1 MAEVVASKLK
11 LLHLARIFQEETDDE
26 HGLSTPQLIQKLAE
40 LDIAVE
46 RKTLYRDIECLRSF
60 GFDIVK
66 YDRRPTQYG
75 LASREFQ
82 EQEVMLLADA
92 VQSSRFLTQ
101 KKSDALVDSI
111 SKLGSR
117 YMADGLK
124 KRIHVE
130 GRVKSQK
137 ESEFYDIDAIQ
148 RAFDA
153 KKKIEFKYLKYDE
166 NKKLVPQKDNRTY
179 TETPVQLMYMDDQYY
194 LVTWNDAHEG
204 FTTYRVDRMQSIS
217 LSKADATRNERIATF
232 DVAKYQ
238 QRVFGM
244 FKGEEVRATLRVSA
258 DVMNSVIDR
267 FGEDVQSQPTDDGH
281 ALVTVNVM
289 EAPTFYGWL
298 ATFGPSISIV
308 SPTKLKQSYLNHL
321 QSIVAGYLNQG

>member
-11 LLHLARIFQEETDDE
+11 LLHLTRIFMEETDDE

-40 LDIAVE
+40 LDISVE

-60 GFDIVK
+60 GFDIIK

-75 LASREFQ
+75 LASRVFQ
-82 EQEVMLLADA
+82 EQELMLLADA
-92 VQSSRFLTQ
+92 VQSSRFLTK

-124 KRIHVE
+124 KRIHIE

-137 ESEFYDIDAIQ
+137 ESEFYDIDTIQ

-179 TETPVQLMYMDDQYY
+179 VETPVQLMYMDDQYY
-194 LVTWNDAHEG
+194 LISWNDAHED
-204 FTTYRVDRMQSIS
+204 FTTYRVDRMQSIE
-217 LSKADATRNERIATF
+217 LSSTDATRNEKIANF
-232 DVAKYQ
+232 DVAQYQ

-244 FKGEEVRATLRVSA
+244 FKGRVTRATLRVSA
-258 DVMNSVIDR
+258 EVMNSVIDR
-267 FGEDVQSQPTDDGH
+267 FGKDVTSTSTGDGY
-281 ALVTVNVM
+281 AKVTVDVM
-289 EAPTFYGWL
+289 DAPTFYGWL
-298 ATFGPSISIV
+298 ATFGSNISIE
-308 SPTKLKQSYLNHL
+308 SPSSLRQSYLDHL
-321 QSIVAGYLNQG
+321 QSIITGYQQN